1 MSNLTG
7 SPGHSFRG
15 PAAAIAAVIFF
26 GLALLVLH
34 SGAKS
39 STPPAGGSAQ
49 SGASASPKGSSSSTG
64 ASGPAGAAGSS
75 SVAGA
80 SAASN
85 AAASDAAAGGGPGL
99 QDVARQSTQLP
110 NTGSPFPN
118 WLGFVPLALAA
129 ALIVSLR
136 RRAARAETIGIVPRE
151 ERPEVI
157 ELPLSLEEVEV
168 ARAGERWF
176 DPYYDAE
183 DDGIEDVAFEPSA
196 LYTGSRRP

>member
-7 SPGHSFRG
+7 SPGHSYRG

-26 GLALLVLH
+26 SLALLVLH

-39 STPPAGGSAQ
+39 PAPPANGSGQ
-49 SGASASPKGSSSSTG
+49 SGASASPRGSSSSAGT
-64 ASGPAGAAGSS
+64 SGSAGSS
-75 SVAGA
+75 LPAGA

-85 AAASDAAAGGGPGL
+85 GAASEAAAGGGPQL

-110 NTGSPFPN
+110 NTGAPFPS
-118 WLGFVPLALAA
+118 WLGFLPLALAA

-136 RRAARAETIGIVPRE
+136 QRAARAETIGIVRRE
-151 ERPEVI
+151 ERPEII

-168 ARAGERWF
+168 AGAGERWF
-176 DPYYDAE
+176 DPYYDDE
-183 DDGIEDVAFEPSA
+183 DDGIEHVAFEPSA
-196 LYTGSRRP
+196 LYTGPRRP